1 MRATTPFPATAR
13 RVRVIAAC
21 AALLCTAGAGPTQAQ
36 GAPGDAAAKARF
48 TVMLTRFVQWPSGAL
63 PAEGAP
69 LRLCVIHNSPSVA
82 AAFARHGGESA
93 GGRVVTIVPNPGPVS
108 AAAPCHVVFVDAS
121 AGRQSADA
129 VVRAASAPALL
140 VGALDG
146 FALQGG
152 MVELV
157 NVNDALRFDVN
168 VAALRNAHL
177 GLSSQVLKLARQLHD

>member
-1 MRATTPFPATAR
+1 MRSTTLFAALVR
-13 RVRVIAAC
+13 RVRVLAAC
-21 AALLCTAGAGPTQAQ
+21 VALLCAAGAGPTQAQ
-36 GAPGDAAAKARF
+36 GAHGDAAAKAKF
-48 TVMLTRFVQWPSGAL
+48 TVMLSRFVQWPPGAL
-63 PAEGAP
+63 PADGAP

-82 AAFARHGGESA
+82 QAFARHGGETA
-93 GGRVVTIVPNPGPVS
+93 LGRVVTIVTNPGAAP
-108 AAAPCHVVFVDAS
+108 AAAPCNVVFVDAS
-121 AGRQSADA
+121 AGRQAADA
-129 VVRAASAPALL
+129 VVRAGAGPALL

-168 VAALRNAHL
+168 VAALRQAHL